1 MLYISLCRT
10 AQTTITQTS
19 IINHLKSKNIP
30 SKNITLLE
38 APPLLPPSPQWLKRR
53 GMRAP
58 RYPIPDIFPYNQ
70 ETYNVAGRHGANFA
84 QILIGE
90 EHMFDDGFHILNR
103 HRHLLHRSIAAAA
116 ARVNPQTHYDFRR
129 PPFGPYGPWA
139 SPRGVGLL
147 PTPIPPPNNFLNF
160 PPLRN
165 FREVAMSR
173 PIHFRPRS

>member
-1 MLYISLCRT
+1 MGPLPCLPSLDF
-10 AQTTITQTS
+10 TITQSRATG
-19 IINHLKSKNIP
+19 IADHILPLGDLMYVYANYHKNV
-30 SKNITLLE
+30 SWNI
-38 APPLLPPSPQWLKRR
+38 
-53 GMRAP
+53 
-58 RYPIPDIFPYNQ
+58 
-70 ETYNVAGRHGANFA
+70 NFA